1 MGGEKDNSPKSQR
14 TTRRYEGSPQ
24 QGPRV
29 YQTHA
34 MPHGRK
40 GQDQIH
46 ALHPRNPSLV
56 RRGQSP
62 NPLPY
67 VQTSSEKIW
76 TFSHQ
81 EGSIRCLVRIRTS
94 DAMEDTP
101 SDPRQSP
108 DAL

>member
-1 MGGEKDNSPKSQR
+1 MGGKENNGPSSRRPATR
-14 TTRRYEGSPQ
+14 YTTRPQ
-24 QGPRV
+24 QGTRLH
-29 YQTHA
+29 QTCT

-40 GQDQIH
+40 GQDQVYT
-46 ALHPRNPSLV
+46 LHSRNTHLA

-81 EGSIRCLVRIRTS
+81 EGSIRHLIQTRTS
-94 DAMEDTP
+94 GTMED
-101 SDPRQSP
+101 
-108 DAL
+108 